1 MAGDRARRSLN
12 SRDGDRGDRRGKG
25 GLVAPTSAFRIM
37 WAIAFLL
44 VSQPVAARS
53 HEGRIALTFDDLP
66 ALTILN
72 DQAYVDYLNVMI
84 LRGLKRHHFP
94 ATGFVNEGKLDELQ
108 RDRQIANLQRWLD
121 AGMDLGN
128 HTFSHESP
136 NALGAEG
143 YIADIVHGEPVTTGL
158 LRPYGRRLRWFR
170 HPYLETGFPASVK
183 RTIDGWLSTHGY
195 RIAPVTIDADDWEF
209 AEPYDDAIARKD
221 VARQRRIKAE
231 YLAYTARRI
240 EWSIRSGHILFGR
253 DIAQVMLLHCTR
265 LNADSVDDLAVLF
278 RRFRL
283 RPVSLDRAMRDPAYR
298 TPDTIAD
305 KDGTDWLERWAILK
319 HRDLP
324 EAGDEDPPADI
335 QAAYDRVDNDRR

>member
-1 MAGDRARRSLN
+1 MASLFRSL
-12 SRDGDRGDRRGKG
+12 
-25 GLVAPTSAFRIM
+25 L
-37 WAIAFLL
+37 AIALL
-44 VSQPVAARS
+44 IVSQPAAARAR
-53 HEGRIALTFDDLP
+53 EGKIALTFDDLP

-94 ATGFVNEGKLDELQ
+94 ATGFVNGGKLDELN
-108 RDRQIANLQRWLD
+108 RDRQIANLKRWLD

-136 NALGAEG
+136 NTLGAKA
-143 YIADIVHGEPVTTGL
+143 YIADIIRGEPATADL
-158 LRPYGRRLRWFR
+158 LRSHGQRLRWFR
-170 HPYLETGFPASVK
+170 HPYLETGFPMSVK
-183 RTIDGWLSTHGY
+183 RTIDGWLSGHGY
-195 RIAPVTIDADDWEF
+195 RIAPVTVDADDWEF

-240 EWSIRSGHILFGR
+240 EWSIRSGRVLFGR

-265 LNADSVDDLAVLF
+265 LNADSIDDLASLF

-283 RPVSLDRAMRDPAYR
+283 RPVTLDRAMRDPAYR
-298 TPDTIAD
+298 TPDTVAE
-305 KDGTDWLERWAILK
+305 KEGMDWLERWAAVK
-319 HRDLP
+319 HKDLP
-324 EAGDEDPPADI
+324 EEGDDDPPADI
-335 QAAYDRVDNDRR
+335 QAAYDRVDNDRH

>member
-1 MAGDRARRSLN
+1 
-12 SRDGDRGDRRGKG
+12 
-25 GLVAPTSAFRIM
+25 M

-44 VSQPVAARS
+44 VGPPVAARP

-66 ALTILN
+66 ALTILK

-94 ATGFVNEGKLDELQ
+94 ATAFVNEGKLDELQ

-128 HTFSHESP
+128 HTYSHESP
-136 NALGAEG
+136 NVLGAEA
-143 YIADIVHGEPVTTGL
+143 YIADIVRGEPVTTGL
-158 LRPYGRRLRWFR
+158 LRPYGRRMRWFR
-170 HPYLETGFPASVK
+170 HPYLETGFPVSVK
-183 RTIDGWLSTHGY
+183 RSIDGWLAVHGY

-240 EWSIRSGHILFGR
+240 DWSIRSGRVLFGR
-253 DIAQVMLLHCTR
+253 DIAQVMLLHCAR
-265 LNADSVDDLAVLF
+265 LNADSIDDLAALF

-283 RPVSLDRAMRDPAYR
+283 HPVSLDRAMRDPAYR

>member
-1 MAGDRARRSLN
+1 MATTASLLRAMLA
-12 SRDGDRGDRRGKG
+12 
-25 GLVAPTSAFRIM
+25 VAVLI
-37 WAIAFLL
+37 
-44 VSQPVAARS
+44 VSQPASARARES
-53 HEGRIALTFDDLP
+53 RIALTFDDLP

-72 DQAYVDYLNVMI
+72 DQPYVDYLNAMI

-94 ATGFVNEGKLDELQ
+94 ATGFVNEGKLDELN
-108 RDRQIANLQRWLD
+108 RDRQIANLKRWLD
-121 AGMDLGN
+121 AGMVLGN

-136 NALGAEG
+136 NTLGAAA
-143 YIADIVHGEPVTTGL
+143 YISDIARGEPVTNAL
-158 LRPYGRRLRWFR
+158 LLSHHQRLSWFR
-170 HPYLETGFPASVK
+170 HPYLETGFPMSVR
-183 RTIDGWLSTHGY
+183 RTIDGWLAGHGY

-240 EWSIRSGHILFGR
+240 EWSIRSGRILFGR

-265 LNADSVDDLAVLF
+265 LNADSVDDLASLF

-298 TPDTIAD
+298 TPDSLAE
-305 KDGTDWLERWAILK
+305 KEGMDWLERWAVVK
-319 HRDLP
+319 HKDLP
-324 EAGDEDPPADI
+324 EEGDDDPPADI